1 MSRCEFTDR
10 AITDLEDIHDF
21 VALDSPSSAARLV
34 ALVRESCFLLS
45 ENPMLGRSR
54 PELAP
59 RLRSFPVGSY
69 IIFYRPADNG
79 VQILRVVS
87 GSRDIEALF

>member
-1 MSRCEFTDR
+1 MSQCEFTDR

-21 VALDSPSSAARLV
+21 VAQDSPSAAARLV
-34 ALVRESCFLLS
+34 ALIRERCFLLDD
-45 ENPMLGRSR
+45 NPLMGRSR
-54 PELAP
+54 SELAP
-59 RLRSFPVGSY
+59 DLRSFPIGNY

-79 VQILRVVS
+79 VQILRVVR

>member
-21 VALDSPSSAARLV
+21 VALDSPSAAARLV
-34 ALVRESCFLLS
+34 ALIRERCFLLA
-45 ENPMLGRSR
+45 ENPMMGRRR
-54 PELAP
+54 PEHGP
-59 RLRSFPVGSY
+59 NLRSFPVGNY

-87 GSRDIEALF
+87 GSRDIDALF